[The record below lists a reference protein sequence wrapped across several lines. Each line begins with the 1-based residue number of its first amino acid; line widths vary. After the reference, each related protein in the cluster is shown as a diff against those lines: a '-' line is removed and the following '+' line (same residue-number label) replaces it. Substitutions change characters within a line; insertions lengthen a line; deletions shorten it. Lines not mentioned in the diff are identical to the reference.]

1 MATFADLANKFT
13 AFSAIHGRSTSIP
26 SQCPKSTHQAAG
38 PSLLCRR
45 PTHPALPNLTT
56 GLTPSQTGHTPHI
69 SPHFA
74 ATLGRTPSEAA
85 TTTIGFEHAGGP
97 PVDAPPPGDQFGGSF
112 VDQNLALADSRPGAT
127 RGSPHTHSPTHGS
140 IPQFPASPSHAPT
153 WVESPPALD
162 GQPDGARPPPSI
174 AFSVHAPARPS
185 GPFIRVAPAAHWG
198 RSRFSWAPFD
208 PNFGAQ
214 YGA

>member
-1 MATFADLANKFT
+1 MGDPLQSQANVPNQPTKPPDLASFVV
-13 AFSAIHGRSTSIP
+13 G
-26 SQCPKSTHQAAG
+26 Q
-38 PSLLCRR
+38 
-45 PTHPALPNLTT
+45 PTPALPNLTT

-69 SPHFA
+69 SPHFV

-127 RGSPHTHSPTHGS
+127 RGSPHTHGPTHGS

-153 WVESPPALD
+153 WVESL
-162 GQPDGARPPPSI
+162 QL
-174 AFSVHAPARPS
+174 
-185 GPFIRVAPAAHWG
+185 
-198 RSRFSWAPFD
+198 
-208 PNFGAQ
+208 
-214 YGA
+214 